1 MAARIRPT
9 ISIILTPA
17 EVRALTVALE
27 AALPS
32 LSESE
37 ADVIAG
43 VLMQIVGAVINN
55 LEGNG

>member
-9 ISIILTPA
+9 ISIILAPA
-17 EVRALTVALE
+17 EVRALTVAFE

-37 ADVIAG
+37 ADVVAG
-43 VLMQIVGAVINN
+43 VMLQIIGAVINN